1 MYCGKFK
8 NFLQREFL
16 DRRISFGEP
25 RIARMSQIRVSQK
38 YRRRTLTEIVWNS
51 LQPEPRTSRTDY
63 RWAPNTDA
71 PRLTQHPCYQRNP

>member
-25 RIARMSQIRVSQK
+25 QIQLRQGLGATGCTNLTDKSEPE
-38 YRRRTLTEIVWNS
+38 YRRRALAETV
-51 LQPEPRTSRTDY
+51 
-63 RWAPNTDA
+63 
-71 PRLTQHPCYQRNP
+71 